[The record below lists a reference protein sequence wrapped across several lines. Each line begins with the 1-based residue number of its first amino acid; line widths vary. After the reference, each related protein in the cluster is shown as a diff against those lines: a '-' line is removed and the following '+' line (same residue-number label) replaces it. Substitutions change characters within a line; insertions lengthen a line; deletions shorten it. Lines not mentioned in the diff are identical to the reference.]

1 MNEPPEVMKSLSLLF
16 ALATMQ
22 AVAQTDTLR
31 TDTVQADGEQ
41 RHSLYLGYSPGQ
53 GAGVRVDDGDPKT
66 EQDTIRIELKRK
78 LLTILVTPKDS
89 MLVGDTLQEHIDALE
104 RERRNK
110 FTYWSGLD
118 IGLNNWVGA
127 DGSGDLGPDAD
138 FMQLDAARSRFFAIN
153 FMEQKIEFGSHHAG
167 LLLGLGLEWRNYLL
181 TNNVALGYDNDS
193 TYAVKVD
200 EPAYKKN
207 KLRQAGLRVPVLL
220 EFNTKKAPIPTAD
233 ELRTGRVEDYD
244 RKGNFHIA
252 FGVIGTWHFETM
264 YKTKYSQDGESMKDR
279 SNGSYNLRP
288 LSAMATVRIGYG
300 GLNLFAEYGLTSLFE
315 EGKGPELT
323 PVNVGLTLI
332 GFN

>member
-1 MNEPPEVMKSLSLLF
+1 MKSLSLLF

-31 TDTVQADGEQ
+31 TDTAQAGGEQ

-153 FMEQKIEFGSHHAG
+153 FMEQKIEFGSHRAG
-167 LLLGLGLEWRNYLL
+167 LLTGLGLEWTSYHLQ
-181 TNNVALGYDNDS
+181 NNVLLAYNADS
-193 TYAVKVD
+193 VYGLEVD
-200 EPAYKKN
+200 KPQYSKN
-207 KLRQAGLRVPVLL
+207 KLRQTGIRLPLL
-220 EFNTKKAPIPTAD
+220 FEFNTKRAPLPTTAAEVRALEKA
-233 ELRTGRVEDYD
+233 GGYS
-244 RKGNFHIA
+244 RKGNFHFA
-252 FGVIGTWHFETM
+252 VGVVGTWYFDTM
-264 YKTKYSQDGESMKDR
+264 YKVKYTEYGDKQKDR
-279 SNGSYNLRP
+279 SGGEYHLLPYR
-288 LSAMATVRIGYG
+288 AAATVRMGWG
-300 GLNLFAEYGLTSLFE
+300 GWNFFGEYALTPLFSD
-315 EGKGPELT
+315 GKGPELT
-323 PVNVGLTLI
+323 PFNVGLTLV

>member
-1 MNEPPEVMKSLSLLF
+1 MRTLVIALLT
-16 ALATMQ
+16 LPLVST
-22 AVAQTDTLR
+22 AQNDTIPSGR
-31 TDTVQADGEQ
+31 EHAIEMGVV
-41 RHSLYLGYSPGQ
+41 PGQ
-53 GAGVRVDDGDPKT
+53 GLKAQVVPLDSGKRVETNGY
-66 EQDTIRIELKRK
+66 DTIRLEMKRK
-78 LLTILVTPKDS
+78 IITILTEPRTDITLEDS
-89 MLVGDTLQEHIDALE
+89 INDRLKELRRQ
-104 RERRNK
+104 RRNK
-110 FTYWSGLD
+110 FTYWSGID
-118 IGLNNWVGA
+118 VGLNSYVGP
-127 DGSGDLGPDAD
+127 DGSMELDSASE
-138 FMQLDAARSRFFAIN
+138 FMELETWGSRFVSIN